1 MTAKSEDRMCKL
13 TCHSFVC
20 SKRMLQ
26 IIKDNGKK
34 IFLCKMDDGE
44 CLGYMCNYAE
54 CRERK
59 LSDSGLCLR
68 PVKVQQKTPNKQVAA
83 QLSHFEYMSTN
94 DLDDKFKKKLS
105 RKFK

>member
-1 MTAKSEDRMCKL
+1 
-13 TCHSFVC
+13 
-20 SKRMLQ
+20 
-26 IIKDNGKK
+26 
-34 IFLCKMDDGE
+34 MDDGE

-59 LSDSGLCLR
+59 LSDTGMCLR
-68 PVKVQQKTPNKQVAA
+68 PIKVEQKVPNKQIAA